1 VQHEKTNDSG
11 NAAIGH
17 PASCGFVLHASLAI
31 IAVCIIIGRRP
42 IIAPLQFIFGDEG
55 CDYITSLFAYSG

>member
-17 PASCGFVLHASLAI
+17 PASRGFVLHASLAI
-31 IAVCIIIGRRP
+31 NSTCITIGRGP
-42 IIAPLQFIFGDEG
+42 AIPLPQFFLGDEG
-55 CDYITSLFAYSG
+55 CDYIASLFAYGR